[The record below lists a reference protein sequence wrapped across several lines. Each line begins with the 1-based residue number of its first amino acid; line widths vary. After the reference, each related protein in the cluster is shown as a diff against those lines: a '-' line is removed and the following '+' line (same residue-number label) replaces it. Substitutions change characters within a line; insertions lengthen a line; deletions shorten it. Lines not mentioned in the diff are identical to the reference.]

1 MAYEIIWT
9 AEASTDLLAIANYLK
24 DNWSQTSADKFIE
37 NVIARI
43 EKLSKMPSL
52 ARSTKKEN
60 HFMYKLDKK
69 NVLFF
74 SKDNN
79 KIILL
84 SIYPYKKDI
93 TKSKYY

>member
-1 MAYEIIWT
+1 MGYEIVWT
-9 AEASTDLLAIANYLK
+9 DEASKDLFSIANYLK
-24 DNWSQTSADKFIE
+24 DNWSQNSADKFVD
-37 NVIARI
+37 NVMGRI

-74 SKDNN
+74 SRGNN